1 MCVVATLACSAAA
14 FGAIYPWAYM
24 PLVAASAILGVVGLI
39 WGRGPVPWPLIASL
53 ALVALAVSLQLVP
66 LNEDTLASLSPRA
79 LDIHRQR
86 DLAAAVGAAASFPL
100 SIDPP
105 QTRLALMFLGA
116 FALLLAGTARMLSG
130 HSARQVAASL
140 AVVGVALAIVGLVQR
155 ATFNGKIYGFWE
167 LAQGGSPFGPFIN
180 RNHFAGWMLMVVPL
194 TVGLFACLVS
204 RRMAGVGPH
213 WRARVL
219 WFASTNANKA
229 ILAAFAVM
237 TMALALVVTL
247 SRSGITAFVGA
258 MAFASVVLLTRRSG
272 PARGGRRLV
281 AAYLTLVS
289 IIVVSWVGVDRIAAR
304 FTAPRSIG
312 VEGRLAIW
320 ADSWRMVEDFP
331 LAGTGLNTFGSAAL
345 FYQQSLKG
353 SHMREAH
360 NDYLQL
366 AAEGGALV
374 GVPIVLSGA
383 VLVAT
388 IRRRFRDDVGSI
400 LWIRVGAITGLLAIA
415 AQSLVEF
422 SLQMPANAAL
432 FAVLCG
438 IALHDSGRVAARP
451 LPEVAELDASEPR
464 TPTPEASEKV
474 VTFSRAQRPLD
485 FSFDE
490 PSVRAA
496 DPPRQFEPSDLPDT
510 QDREKPLLRHEVRRP
525 RPAAR
530 SVRAP
535 APARGIVG
543 LVAILS
549 LILLLLIILG
559 VFGS

>member
-14 FGAIYPWAYM
+14 FGAIYPWAYL
-24 PLVAASAILGVVGLI
+24 PLVTASAILGMVGLI

-53 ALVALAVSLQLVP
+53 ALVALAVSLQLIP
-66 LNEDTLASLSPRA
+66 LNESTLASVSPRA
-79 LDIHRQR
+79 VEIHRQR
-86 DLAAAVGAAASFPL
+86 DLAAAVGRAASFPL
-100 SIDPP
+100 SIDPR
-105 QTRLALMFLGA
+105 QTRLGLMFFVA
-116 FALLLAGTARMLSG
+116 FALLLAGTARMLTG
-130 HSARQVAASL
+130 RSARQVAASL
-140 AVVGVALAIVGLVQR
+140 AVVGVALAMVGLVQR
-155 ATFNGKIYGFWE
+155 ATFNGRIYGFWE

-194 TVGLFACLVS
+194 TVGLFASLVS
-204 RRMAGVGPH
+204 RSMAGVRPH

-229 ILAAFAVM
+229 VLAAFAVM

-258 MAFASVVLLTRRSG
+258 MAFASVVLLTRRTG
-272 PARGGRRLV
+272 PARVGRMLV

-289 IIVVSWVGVDRIAAR
+289 IVVVSWVGVDRIAAR
-304 FTAPRSIG
+304 FTAPGSIG
-312 VEGRLAIW
+312 GEGRLAIW
-320 ADSWRMVEDFP
+320 ADTWRMVDDFP
-331 LAGTGLNTFGSAAL
+331 LTGTGLNTYGSAAL

-366 AAEGGALV
+366 AAEGGGLL
-374 GVPIVLSGA
+374 GVPILLSAA
-383 VLVAT
+383 VLIAG
-388 IRRRFRDDVGSI
+388 IRRRFRDDVGSM
-400 LWIRVGAITGLLAIA
+400 LWIRVGAMTGLLAIA

-438 IALHDSGRVAARP
+438 IALHDGGRVATQA
-451 LPEVAELDASEPR
+451 LPKGAALDVIEQRAPA
-464 TPTPEASEKV
+464 PEASEKV

-490 PSVRAA
+490 PSGRAA
-496 DPPRQFEPSDLPDT
+496 DPPRQFDPSDLPDA
-510 QDREKPLLRHEVRRP
+510 QDRQQPVSRHEVRRP

-530 SVRAP
+530 SVPAP
-535 APARGIVG
+535 APARRVVG

-559 VFGS
+559 VLGS